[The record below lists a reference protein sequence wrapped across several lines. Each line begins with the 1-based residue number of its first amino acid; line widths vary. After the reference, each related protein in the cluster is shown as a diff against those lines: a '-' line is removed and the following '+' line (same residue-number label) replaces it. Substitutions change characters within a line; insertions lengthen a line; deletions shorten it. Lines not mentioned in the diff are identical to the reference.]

1 MAKKS
6 SIVKNNF
13 KLEKAKKFNDLRKK
27 LRKKVSQV
35 GLTDQERLEAGLILQ
50 KLPKNSSFCRVVR
63 RCNITGRPR
72 GHLRKFGLSRLVF
85 RHLAHRGNIPGLIKS
100 SW

>member
-6 SIVKNNF
+6 SIVKNS
-13 KLEKAKKFNDLRKK
+13 KRLEKAKKYQTLRAQLRKK
-27 LRKKVSQV
+27 ASHIRFS
-35 GLTDQERLEAGLILQ
+35 DQEKYEAGIALQ
-50 KLPKNSSFCRVVR
+50 KLPKNGSYCRVVR

-72 GHLRKFGLSRLVF
+72 GNLRRFGLSRLAF
-85 RHLAHRGNIPGLIKS
+85 RELAHKGNIPGLIKS